1 MFLLSL
7 EERPWRVPSRSRQ
20 AIVNDIAVAWYSL
33 PHERLGERESK
44 FTGWSIALPK
54 RRPDGTFETKAAE
67 DHLVAREA
75 SEFFKELNMPY
86 LRALHL
92 ATVHEAWVNKK
103 FTCWKD
109 VSNILLD
116 FDSDEWQSEGQECL
130 DGDVEPGEKCWNDDD
145 IDDALQDDAA
155 DVKDAAK
162 AKQATASAAKA
173 KHAVPEG
180 GAAVAPS
187 LVKLKRKSAPF
198 EIEASRC
205 PTN

>member
-1 MFLLSL
+1 
-7 EERPWRVPSRSRQ
+7 
-20 AIVNDIAVAWYSL
+20 
-33 PHERLGERESK
+33 
-44 FTGWSIALPK
+44 
-54 RRPDGTFETKAAE
+54 
-67 DHLVAREA
+67 
-75 SEFFKELNMPY
+75 MPY

-173 KHAVPEG
+173 KHAVLEG
-180 GAAVAPS
+180 GAAVAQS